1 MELGHETLGRII
13 EVEVDELA
21 PTLDLPVRLLQAGRF
36 GPRHTGRVGG
46 RSARTYECHDRR

>member
-1 MELGHETLGRII
+1 VELGHETLGRII

-21 PTLDLPVRLLQAGRF
+21 QTLDLPVRLLQAGRF